1 MAGRCA
7 RPSLLAVH
15 TLPDKSKRLR
25 AILRPTSSFARP
37 AKAVPN
43 LANLRYPQQSMIAL
57 KTTFTDLE
65 LSDDG
70 KLLLQEAMLEL
81 ETDEQGKAKKIVKD
95 RLLEIKRL
103 ETMLAKAKA
112 DLAELLERDQ
122 TEILMLEGN

>member
-1 MAGRCA
+1 MA
-7 RPSLLAVH
+7 
-15 TLPDKSKRLR
+15 T
-25 AILRPTSSFARP
+25 
-37 AKAVPN
+37 
-43 LANLRYPQQSMIAL
+43 L

-70 KLLLQEAMLEL
+70 KLLLQEAMSEL
-81 ETDEQGKAKKIVKD
+81 ETDEQSQAKKIVKD

-103 ETMLAKAKA
+103 ETMLTKAKA

>member
-1 MAGRCA
+1 
-7 RPSLLAVH
+7 
-15 TLPDKSKRLR
+15 
-25 AILRPTSSFARP
+25 
-37 AKAVPN
+37 
-43 LANLRYPQQSMIAL
+43 MIVL

-70 KLLLQEAMLEL
+70 KALLQEAMSEL

>member
-1 MAGRCA
+1 
-7 RPSLLAVH
+7 
-15 TLPDKSKRLR
+15 
-25 AILRPTSSFARP
+25 
-37 AKAVPN
+37 
-43 LANLRYPQQSMIAL
+43 MIAL
-57 KTTFTDLE
+57 KTTFTDFE

-81 ETDEQGKAKKIVKD
+81 ETDEQGKAKKIIKD

-103 ETMLAKAKA
+103 ETMLAKSKA

>member
-1 MAGRCA
+1 
-7 RPSLLAVH
+7 
-15 TLPDKSKRLR
+15 
-25 AILRPTSSFARP
+25 
-37 AKAVPN
+37 
-43 LANLRYPQQSMIAL
+43 MIAL
-57 KTTFTDLE
+57 KTTFADLE
-65 LSDDG
+65 LSDDS

-81 ETDEQGKAKKIVKD
+81 DADEQGKAKKIVKD

>member
-1 MAGRCA
+1 
-7 RPSLLAVH
+7 
-15 TLPDKSKRLR
+15 
-25 AILRPTSSFARP
+25 
-37 AKAVPN
+37 
-43 LANLRYPQQSMIAL
+43 MIAL

-81 ETDEQGKAKKIVKD
+81 EADQQGRARRAVKD

-103 ETMLAKAKA
+103 EAMLAKAKA

-122 TEILMLEGN
+122 TEILMLAGN